1 MGNHT
6 SFVILL
12 TILKAFFH
20 TCPVGV
26 ATEVYIPKVKPP
38 NPNNIKDFRPIS
50 LLNVEGKLFFRLV
63 SKRLECHIITNNR
76 LINSS
81 IQKGCMIKIP
91 GCWEHMSMVWNELK
105 SSKSQKGSLAAI
117 WLDIANAYG
126 SVPHQLTFFALRRYG
141 VPEHWVK
148 LIMNYYKGLCSI
160 SQSSSAPSSWHHH
173 LRGIFIGCTTSIILF
188 LSAINV
194 VIEYICNCHV
204 FREMDDLFLQTS
216 SVVSTEL
223 LLQRCTFVLSWA
235 RMSFRASKSRSIVI
249 QNGRVLDVSP
259 FSFDNE
265 AIPSIHSNP
274 VRFLGRSIDVS
285 LCDRQVLYGL
295 ELINKSFHRGIHKVW
310 ILQHLFI
317 PRLRGPLKIYEISVS
332 VVLQLEQKISSHLRS
347 WLRLHHSTTNI
358 CLYSSI
364 SPCPLPIKSL
374 TSVLKA
380 AKVSGHLLLRE
391 SADEFVASCNPA
403 LKSGFWNVADAVVTA
418 ESRLEFQ
425 KLLGYHQTNRAGF
438 GSFHQPEIPH
448 KDSHAYR
455 KLISS
460 VLKDE
465 DEDLFRAKAVQL
477 HLQGYWMRWCDFI
490 KNDFSWKSLLKMPSF
505 LLSFC
510 LNATYGTLP
519 SPSNLKRWQI
529 TTEASCF
536 LCKKKVCTSA
546 HILGACQVALQ
557 QQRFTYRHDSVLMML
572 VSVLSQFLSSFVP
585 SQDSS
590 TKMIFVKEGQTLK
603 NIKKKPNTGLLHS
616 APKWKLLYD
625 CNGSPTI
632 PSFLAVTTLR
642 PDIVLYAC
650 GIKTVIILELTCPCE
665 ENMPYWHDTKEENYH
680 SLCSAIRSNGWKVSF
695 FAVEVGAR
703 WYCAESLLSCLRCLG
718 LPSKLCRSTIKN
730 LSSISLKWSFDIWMA
745 RNSCNWKLET
755 SYPSNFH
762 QVNSLSPSSVTVV
775 QPKTRKVPT
784 TPSSTRTVFQ
794 TNSPKVPAADT
805 VQKLRKHVHCGLFN
819 KGNTCYV
826 NVILQAVRPLSA
838 FWSDSSTPLQTTSPL
853 ASSFRRVMA
862 KLDSSK
868 SCVDPSFFLTSLTNS
883 LRKSGRASFDI
894 NTQQDA
900 VEILEHILS
909 ELLGGSA
916 VASRTLSIKILTD
929 ISCNSCFQ
937 SSPTE
942 DCCVILQ
949 LPVRANIQSS
959 LNSLFISEC
968 LEGVNALFCH
978 VCHVS
983 AAGLLRG
990 RFLCCEVGLRGEGR
1004 ILKGGS

>member
-1 MGNHT
+1 MHIVNSRRNSSSPGINAIPYRVYKKCPQICSFLFSICNLCLKH
-6 SFVILL
+6 SFV
-12 TILKAFFH
+12 
-20 TCPVGV
+20 PVQWRV

-50 LLNVEGKLFFRLV
+50 LLNVEGKLFFSLI
-63 SKRLECHIITNNR
+63 SKRLECHIITNNK

-81 IQKGCMIKIP
+81 IQKGCMEKIP

-126 SVPHQLTFFALRRYG
+126 SVPHQLIFFALRRYG

-148 LIMNYYKGLCSI
+148 LIMNYYKGLWSI

-173 LRGIFIGCTTSIILF
+173 LRGIFIGCTASIILF

-194 VIEYICNCHV
+194 VIEYIFNCRV
-204 FREMDDLFLQTS
+204 FREANLNSPCTKAFMDDLFLQTS

-235 RMSFRASKSRSIVI
+235 RMPFRASKSRSIVI

-274 VRFLGRSIDVS
+274 VRFLGRTIDVS
-285 LCDRQVLYGL
+285 LCDRQVVSAFKDRVLDGL

-317 PRLRGPLKIYEISVS
+317 PRLRWPLLIYEISVS

-403 LKSGFWNVADAVVTA
+403 LRSGFWNVAETVVTA

-438 GSFHQPEIPH
+438 GSFHQPEIPC
-448 KDSHAYR
+448 KDAHAYR

-460 VLKDE
+460 VLKEE

-477 HLQGYWMRWCDFI
+477 HLQGYWMRWWDFM
-490 KNDFSWKSLLKMPSF
+490 KNDFSWKSLLKMPSS

-529 TTEASCF
+529 TTEASC
-536 LCKKKVCTSA
+536 
-546 HILGACQVALQ
+546 
-557 QQRFTYRHDSVLMML
+557 
-572 VSVLSQFLSSFVP
+572 
-585 SQDSS
+585 
-590 TKMIFVKEGQTLK
+590 
-603 NIKKKPNTGLLHS
+603 
-616 APKWKLLYD
+616 
-625 CNGSPTI
+625 
-632 PSFLAVTTLR
+632 
-642 PDIVLYAC
+642 
-650 GIKTVIILELTCPCE
+650 
-665 ENMPYWHDTKEENYH
+665 
-680 SLCSAIRSNGWKVSF
+680 SLCQKKGVYFSTHF
-695 FAVEVGAR
+695 
-703 WYCAESLLSCLRCLG
+703 RCLSG
-718 LPSKLCRSTIKN
+718 SSAATTFYLPS
-730 LSSISLKWSFDIWMA
+730 
-745 RNSCNWKLET
+745 
-755 SYPSNFH
+755 
-762 QVNSLSPSSVTVV
+762 
-775 QPKTRKVPT
+775 
-784 TPSSTRTVFQ
+784 
-794 TNSPKVPAADT
+794 
-805 VQKLRKHVHCGLFN
+805 
-819 KGNTCYV
+819 
-826 NVILQAVRPLSA
+826 
-838 FWSDSSTPLQTTSPL
+838 
-853 ASSFRRVMA
+853 
-862 KLDSSK
+862 
-868 SCVDPSFFLTSLTNS
+868 
-883 LRKSGRASFDI
+883 
-894 NTQQDA
+894 
-900 VEILEHILS
+900 
-909 ELLGGSA
+909 
-916 VASRTLSIKILTD
+916 
-929 ISCNSCFQ
+929 
-937 SSPTE
+937 
-942 DCCVILQ
+942 
-949 LPVRANIQSS
+949 
-959 LNSLFISEC
+959 
-968 LEGVNALFCH
+968 
-978 VCHVS
+978 
-983 AAGLLRG
+983 
-990 RFLCCEVGLRGEGR
+990 
-1004 ILKGGS
+1004 